1 MEKTKPPITLQLT
14 PTQIELAARMGV
26 SLHDYAVQLAAYEKD
41 NWPTE
46 EVDKDDEDEDN
57 PNNNEILTAP
67 IATLKN
73 MWLVKFGYR
82 WIPDSDPAM
91 DNTWDDILGRLQ
103 SYGLIEDRDY
113 WYKLKE
119 DL

>member
-1 MEKTKPPITLQLT
+1 MTTAQKTIQLT
-14 PTQIELAARMGV
+14 PTQIEVARRFG
-26 SLHDYAVQLAAYEKD
+26 LTPAQYAEQLAAYEKD
-41 NWPTE
+41 NWPME

-91 DNTWDDILGRLQ
+91 DDTWDDILERLQ

>member
-1 MEKTKPPITLQLT
+1 MENTKSPLHITLT
-14 PTQIELAARMGV
+14 PTQVEVARRFG
-26 SLHDYAVQLAAYEKD
+26 LTPTQYAEQLARASMTA
-41 NWPTE
+41 PQ

-67 IATLKN
+67 VATLKN

-91 DNTWDDILGRLQ
+91 DDTWDDILERLQ

>member
-1 MEKTKPPITLQLT
+1 MKTIQLT
-14 PTQIELAARMGV
+14 PTQIEVARRFG
-26 SLHDYAVQLAAYEKD
+26 LTPTQYAEQLAKFEED
-41 NWPTE
+41 NWSTAGK
-46 EVDKDDEDEDN
+46 VDKDDEDDDNNDNN
-57 PNNNEILTAP
+57 PNNNEILNAP

-82 WIPDSDPAM
+82 WISDSDPAM